1 MNRKLLTKQN
11 VIVIVPAFNEAASIG
26 EVLSTLKRYGFNI
39 VVVSDGSIDTTAEI
53 AHANGVAVLD
63 LAINLGVGGALR
75 AGFQYA
81 CRHGYEAVIQVDA
94 DGQHPVDHIEK
105 LIAEANES
113 NADMVIGSRFATGVL
128 SMHVGLVR
136 RLTMRILAWSAS
148 RATKSLI
155 TDSTSGFRLIRQPL
169 LERFSRIFAS
179 NYLGDTYE
187 ALIAAGRSGF
197 VVREIAAPIQDRK
210 VGESSSSTVQSFLQ
224 TIKVLTV
231 AVLQLHTRI

>member
-39 VVVSDGSIDTTAEI
+39 VVVSDGSIDTTADI

-81 CRHGYEAVIQVDA
+81 CRHSYEAVIQVDA

-105 LIAEANES
+105 LIAAANEL
-113 NADMVIGSRFATGVL
+113 NADLVIGSRFAEGIL
-128 SMHVGLVR
+128 SMHVGRVR
-136 RLTMRILAWSAS
+136 RLTMRVLAWSAS
-148 RATKSLI
+148 RATKSPI

-210 VGESSSSTVQSFLQ
+210 VGESSSSTIQSFLQ
-224 TIKVLTV
+224 TVKVFTV
-231 AVLQLHTRI
+231 AILQLHTRI